1 VTRSEIESAFQKAGA
16 TFAAGD
22 IDGWCERFAPD
33 CSFVNSQLTEPVI
46 GREALRAMAHE
57 WPKVDNR
64 PEWIAIDGNR
74 VVMCWN
80 ECEVREA
87 GNSDRYRGVSTFVF
101 NEDGLIQSY
110 EGMFDTAAVARAMAA

>member
-1 VTRSEIESAFQKAGA
+1 VTRSEIESAFKKLGA
-16 TFAAGD
+16 PLAAGD

-46 GREALRAMAHE
+46 GREALRAMARE

-80 ECEVREA
+80 ECVVSET
-87 GNSDRYRGVSTFVF
+87 GNSGRYRGISTFVF
-101 NEDGLIQSY
+101 NEDGLIQGY
-110 EGMFDTAAVARAMAA
+110 EGMFDTAAVERARAA